1 MYNLREKSILR
12 ILIEKNDFVTSEQL
26 SQLSG
31 INQRTIRDI
40 MHKLRQSLQ
49 FEREF
54 YMISRPRYGYR
65 IVFHDENNRL
75 IYCEKED
82 TISSNLKDTTS
93 NQRLILICLHLM
105 MQVKTV
111 KIEEL
116 EEILFL
122 SRTQVISA
130 LNSFRKFLEPFYV
143 YIDPV
148 YSKGIELIGSEADIR
163 RGIAKFIL
171 INLAELKGNEYE
183 DELLDEVMNVYH
195 NIKARVNIYNE
206 KYSALYSQR
215 VIENITIN
223 LTVAN
228 CRIAQNHLLID
239 LFVNEEIID
248 EILINKELKRLAN
261 DFHFDDNYD
270 QLNAFCYLFLPRERK
285 KQLIIHPLCN
295 VSEELVLKSI
305 KNIDEKTGFHLQE
318 NKALITSLH
327 IFLSQILNESI
338 IGYYCEEFKDNLDK
352 AGLSFQLAKLFV
364 ANIDEISKIEFDQ
377 EQIYIISHYFKLALN
392 MIHLDKLKVQIVC
405 MKGKLEKELLLN
417 TLLSRFSDMIEIVN
431 SFEIVDCL
439 LCLEPIELK
448 NIPTIHTNIQLNAK
462 DCYLLQN
469 KFYELQ
475 KNKLY
480 KQLNI
485 SISERKEIDI
495 KNINDIEKKIHL
507 NDFGEL
513 KDTLSWSEIID
524 DKIIYFL
531 IDEKFKNNQIIVE
544 KLNKALNYKG
554 NKVKYI
560 IHVYTLKDAI
570 YLLGNYLFFNDLSFS
585 K

>member
-1 MYNLREKSILR
+1 M
-12 ILIEKNDFVTSEQL
+12 
-26 SQLSG
+26 
-31 INQRTIRDI
+31 
-40 MHKLRQSLQ
+40 
-49 FEREF
+49 
-54 YMISRPRYGYR
+54 
-65 IVFHDENNRL
+65 
-75 IYCEKED
+75 
-82 TISSNLKDTTS
+82 
-93 NQRLILICLHLM
+93 
-105 MQVKTV
+105 
-111 KIEEL
+111 
-116 EEILFL
+116 
-122 SRTQVISA
+122 
-130 LNSFRKFLEPFYV
+130 
-143 YIDPV
+143 
-148 YSKGIELIGSEADIR
+148 
-163 RGIAKFIL
+163 
-171 INLAELKGNEYE
+171 
-183 DELLDEVMNVYH
+183 
-195 NIKARVNIYNE
+195 
-206 KYSALYSQR
+206 
-215 VIENITIN
+215 
-223 LTVAN
+223 
-228 CRIAQNHLLID
+228 
-239 LFVNEEIID
+239 
-248 EILINKELKRLAN
+248 
-261 DFHFDDNYD
+261 
-270 QLNAFCYLFLPRERK
+270 
-285 KQLIIHPLCN
+285 CN

-431 SFEIVDCL
+431 SFESVDCL